1 MNFFLICLGFY
12 LPFFFL
18 SRKEKE
24 REKSWHFF
32 HAREGHASS
41 SNASFLSPNTTYYYL
56 KRTTTTKNE
65 RGYFHPHR
73 PSRGANRCADVSLL
87 FLPFLSLRAR
97 ISLSLSF
104 ACEMATT
111 LLTFF
116 FETLTVLLPPRGTT
130 RTGNSCWELYC
141 LEVGGENWSFLRER
155 ALRIARCAFGFF
167 LFFFLSL

>member
-1 MNFFLICLGFY
+1 M
-12 LPFFFL
+12 PFFFSL
-18 SRKEKE
+18 AKGKRE
-24 REKSWHFF
+24 REKLALFPRSRRTRKLIKRFV
-32 HAREGHASS
+32 
-41 SNASFLSPNTTYYYL
+41 SFPEHDL
-56 KRTTTTKNE
+56 KRTNNNNNNNKNE

-116 FETLTVLLPPRGTT
+116 FRDADRPP
-130 RTGNSCWELYC
+130 S
-141 LEVGGENWSFLRER
+141 S
-155 ALRIARCAFGFF
+155 ARNDANR
-167 LFFFLSL
+167 